1 MHLGH
6 GDLMAKTQLPL
17 AFVELLLGEVLYG
30 TLEDGALGVVKTG
43 TGTGNKFGEL
53 QDLVEALFFF
63 LLELFDVVD
72 YALKDSNLA
81 RLDAWN

>member
-1 MHLGH
+1 MHLGQ
-6 GDLMAKTQLPL
+6 GDLMAKTQLLL

-30 TLEDGALGVVKTG
+30 TLEDGALGAVKTG
-43 TGTGNKFGEL
+43 TGTGNKLGEL

-72 YALKDSNLA
+72 DALKDSNLA